1 MKVIQVLKKLNN
13 TELGKSGTHEF
24 YVQVPQN
31 LDISDLFPDV
41 NIIKDFIYKKTGKVY
56 HIRCTIGREKRIVGL
71 GDFYRD
77 NDVCAG
83 DEVVL
88 ERHIVDEDSSYYID
102 LNKRQEILMIQRCKK
117 GFELLNAERKD
128 LITSSSQV
136 YVDGDFKD
144 IMIEFMSSEKKRDD
158 SPITTDI
165 YDVKVDGF
173 SIVQDYAG
181 KEMVEIQAN
190 PKENRA
196 FVNRICAWKK
206 YLFEVEEQDD

>member
-24 YVQVPQN
+24 YIQVPQN

-41 NIIKDFIYKKTGKVY
+41 NIVKDFIYKKNGKVY
-56 HIRCTIGREKRIVGL
+56 NIRCTIGREKRIVGL

-102 LNKRQEILMIQRCKK
+102 LNKRKDILMIQRCKK
-117 GFELLNAERKD
+117 GFEVLNVERKN
-128 LITSSSQV
+128 LITSSTQV
-136 YVDGDFKD
+136 YVDGDFRD
-144 IMIEFMSSEKKRDD
+144 IMIEFMSSEKKRND

-173 SIVQDYAG
+173 SIVKYYAG

-190 PKENRA
+190 LKDNRA

-206 YLFEVEEQDD
+206 YLFEMGEQDA

>member
-1 MKVIQVLKKLNN
+1 MKVIQILKKLNN

-41 NIIKDFIYKKTGKVY
+41 DVIKDFIYKKTGKVY

-88 ERHIVDEDSSYYID
+88 ERHIVDEESSYYID
-102 LNKRQEILMIQRCKK
+102 LNKRQDILMIQRCKK
-117 GFELLNAERKD
+117 GFELLNAERKN
-128 LITSSSQV
+128 LITSSTQV

-144 IMIEFMSSEKKRDD
+144 IIIEFMSSEKKRDD

-173 SIVQDYAG
+173 SIVKDYSG
-181 KEMVEIQAN
+181 KEMVEIQAS
-190 PKENRA
+190 PKEDRA

-206 YLFEVEEQDD
+206 YLFEMEEQDD